1 VAEWPVFVDKINA
14 KLKKT
19 ANDSFT
25 WKKR

>member
-19 ANDSFT
+19 ANDLFT